1 MTQHRTFAIPLRDNT
16 SGFEPRYNLS
26 DVGIDPKEFHSF
38 SYIDLYGLQ
47 YPSEDEMTEILH
59 GADRVYCSLFVTD
72 NPPEPVYR
80 FRCEITSLN
89 EIPSDA
95 ILKLVSLPEVIEVDT
110 TLHHLSYMLK
120 RALENDMPTESLL
133 EAIKECKG

>member
-1 MTQHRTFAIPLRDNT
+1 MTIHRTFAVPLRDNT
-16 SGFEPRYNLS
+16 SGFEHRYNLN
-26 DVGIDPKEFHSF
+26 DVGIDPKDFHSF

-47 YPSEDEMTEILH
+47 YPSENEITEIIS

-80 FRCEITSLN
+80 FRCEITSN
-89 EIPSDA
+89 KEISSDA
-95 ILKLVSLPEVIEVDT
+95 ILKLVSLPEVLEVDT

-120 RALENDMPTESLL
+120 RALTSDEPTESILD
-133 EAIKECKG
+133 AIKGCK

>member
-1 MTQHRTFAIPLRDNT
+1 MTIHRTFAVPLRDNT
-16 SGFEPRYNLS
+16 SGFEHRYNLN
-26 DVGIDPKEFHSF
+26 DVGIDPKDFHSF

-47 YPSEDEMTEILH
+47 YPSENEMTEILH

-80 FRCEITSLN
+80 FRCEITSN
-89 EIPSDA
+89 KEIPSDA
-95 ILKLVSLPEVIEVDT
+95 ILKLVSLPDVLEVDT

-120 RALENDMPTESLL
+120 RALTSDEPTESILD
-133 EAIKECKG
+133 AIKGCK

>member
-1 MTQHRTFAIPLRDNT
+1 MTIHRTFAVPLRDNT
-16 SGFEPRYNLS
+16 SGFEHRYNLN
-26 DVGIDPKEFHSF
+26 DVGIDPKDFHSF

-47 YPSEDEMTEILH
+47 YPSEEKITEIIS

-80 FRCEITSLN
+80 FRCEITSN
-89 EIPSDA
+89 KEIPSDA
-95 ILKLVSLPEVIEVDT
+95 ILKLVSLPEVLEVDT

-120 RALENDMPTESLL
+120 RALTSDEPTESILD
-133 EAIKECKG
+133 AIKGCK

>member
-1 MTQHRTFAIPLRDNT
+1 MTIHRTFAVPLRDNT
-16 SGFEPRYNLS
+16 SGFEHRYNLN
-26 DVGIDPKEFHSF
+26 DVGIDPKDFHSF

-47 YPSEDEMTEILH
+47 YPSENEITEIIS

-80 FRCEITSLN
+80 FRCEITSTK

-95 ILKLVSLPEVIEVDT
+95 ILKLVSLPDVLEVDT

-120 RALENDMPTESLL
+120 RALTSDEPTESILD
-133 EAIKECKG
+133 AIKWCK

>member
-1 MTQHRTFAIPLRDNT
+1 MTIHRTFAVPLRDNT
-16 SGFEPRYNLS
+16 SGFEHRYNLN
-26 DVGIDPKEFHSF
+26 DVGLNPKDFHSF

-47 YPSEDEMTEILH
+47 YPSEDDMTEIIS

-80 FRCEITSLN
+80 FRCEITSIK

-95 ILKLVSLPEVIEVDT
+95 ILKLVSLPEVLEVDT

-120 RALENDMPTESLL
+120 RALTNDEPTESILD
-133 EAIKECKG
+133 AIKGCK